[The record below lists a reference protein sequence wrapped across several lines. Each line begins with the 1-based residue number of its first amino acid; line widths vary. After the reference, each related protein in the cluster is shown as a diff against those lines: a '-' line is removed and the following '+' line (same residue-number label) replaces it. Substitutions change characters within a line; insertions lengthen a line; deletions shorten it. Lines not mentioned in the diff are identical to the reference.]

1 MLQSVIFCVVFFV
14 SVLVV
19 LEEVQED
26 GWGVPSLELLTNT
39 HTCSRSAITAC

>member
-26 GWGVPSLELLTNT
+26 GWS
-39 HTCSRSAITAC
+39 C